1 MGAGAR
7 RLGAVVTALVAVS
20 VAVPMTWEP
29 GRDSF
34 PVSSY
39 PMFSARRGDADVV
52 LVVAGIDA
60 GGGQLDVLPTEAT
73 GHRQLTQAVRA
84 LDEAVDDGG
93 DRPARL
99 CAEVAAWAEDH
110 ERTDGDVVIATVHYE
125 AVAFLLD
132 GQRTP
137 EIEQVHARCEV
148 GR

>member
-1 MGAGAR
+1 MGAGTR
-7 RLGAVVTALVAVS
+7 RLGAVVTALVALS

-39 PMFSARRGDADVV
+39 PMFSARRDDADVV
-52 LVVAGIDA
+52 LVVAGIDS
-60 GGGQLDVLPTEAT
+60 GEELDVLPTEAT

-99 CAEVAAWAEDH
+99 CAEVAAWARDH

-132 GQRTP
+132 GRRTP
-137 EIEQVHARCEV
+137 EVERVHARCEV
-148 GR
+148 GG

>member
-1 MGAGAR
+1 MGAGTR
-7 RLGAVVTALVAVS
+7 RLGAVVTALVALS

-39 PMFSARRGDADVV
+39 PMFSARRDDADVV
-52 LVVAGIDA
+52 LVVAGIDS
-60 GGGQLDVLPTEAT
+60 GEELDVLPTEAT

-84 LDEAVDDGG
+84 LGQAVVDGG

-99 CAEVAAWAEDH
+99 CAEVAAWARDH

-132 GQRTP
+132 GRRTP
-137 EIEQVHARCEV
+137 EVERVHARCEV
-148 GR
+148 GG